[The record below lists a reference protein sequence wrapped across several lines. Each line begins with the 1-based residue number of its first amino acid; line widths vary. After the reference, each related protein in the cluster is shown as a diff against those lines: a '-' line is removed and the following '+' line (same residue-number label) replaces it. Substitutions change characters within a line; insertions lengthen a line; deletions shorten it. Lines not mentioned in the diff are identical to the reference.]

1 MWVAA
6 SVALKFATSPAGRL
20 VLIALAFLAWGTYQ
34 RIDATSDC
42 KDAQLQEE
50 LEEAQRQ
57 NAIAARIAAEAR
69 ARADLAEAETAKLKE
84 IADAIEKD
92 IMDDPDR
99 GCVIGPA
106 DLERLRSIK

>member
-1 MWVAA
+1 MLGAA
-6 SVALKFATSPAGRL
+6 SIALRFVGSPAGRL
-20 VLIALAFLAWGTYQ
+20 LMIGLAFLAWGTYQ
-34 RIDATSDC
+34 RIDATRDC
-42 KDAQLQEE
+42 KEAQLQEE
-50 LEEAQRQ
+50 LKEAQRQ

-69 ARADLAEAETAKLKE
+69 ARADQAEAQVAKLRE